1 VLPDSFPLAA
11 VELCFLY
18 ARRRR
23 RRLLRCTQVSSTLA
37 VEHDAPAPLDLDPS
51 VAYQFGEIK

>member
-1 VLPDSFPLAA
+1 VLPEPFPPIA

-23 RRLLRCTQVSSTLA
+23 RRLLHCAQVSST
-37 VEHDAPAPLDLDPS
+37 VTDEHDAPALLDLDPS
-51 VAYQFGEIK
+51 VAYRFGKIK